1 MGEWFEEFFGG
12 LYAKVLPKVFDEAQT
27 REDVRVVKRLLRLRK
42 GQRVL
47 DIPCGMGRL
56 AVPMARMGLAMTG
69 VDLTRSY
76 VRRARRYARQ
86 EGLDVRF
93 VCGDMREIAFEA
105 EFDAAF
111 NWFGSFGYFSDA
123 DNLRFC
129 KRVFEAL
136 KPGGRFLVEG
146 MNKSWLLA
154 RFQPRSDQTVG
165 GVRIVEHRRLDAGSG
180 RAASTWTF
188 SRGGVSERRRSSMR
202 VFNGAEMRT
211 LLRAAGLRDITLFG
225 YPPLGR
231 FTRHSKRLIAVGRRP
246 LKLREKKS

>member
-1 MGEWFEEFFGG
+1 LAEWFEEFFDG
-12 LYAKVLPKVFDEAQT
+12 LYAKVLPKTFDESQT
-27 REDVRVVKRLLRLRK
+27 LEHVQVVKRLLGLRR

-56 AVPMARMGLAMTG
+56 TIPLARMRLLMTG
-69 VDLTRSY
+69 VDLTASY

-86 EGLDVRF
+86 EAVDVRF
-93 VCGDMREIAFEA
+93 VCKDMRNIAFEA

-123 DNLRFC
+123 ENLRFC
-129 KRVFEAL
+129 RKMFHAL
-136 KPGGRFLVEG
+136 KPGGKFLVEG

-154 RFQPRSDQTVG
+154 HFRPHDDRVIG
-165 GVRIVEHRRLDAGSG
+165 GVRIVESRGLDARTG
-180 RAASTWTF
+180 RAVSTWTF
-188 SRGGVSERRRSSMR
+188 CRGGVSESRRSSMR

-211 LLRAAGLRDITLFG
+211 ILKAAGFRDIALFG

-231 FTRHSKRLIAVGRRP
+231 FTRHSQRLIAVGRRP
-246 LKLREKKS
+246 LEMRRRRS